1 MKISSDG
8 TLVFGD
14 EQGPRSM
21 PLDGGQS
28 FDNSNILARDL
39 GDDIVVEGVLSQ
51 SGHGVVQ
58 EGLVIV

>member
-1 MKISSDG
+1 
-8 TLVFGD
+8 
-14 EQGPRSM
+14 M

-28 FDNSNILARDL
+28 FDNSNVLARDL

-58 EGLVIV
+58 EGVVIV